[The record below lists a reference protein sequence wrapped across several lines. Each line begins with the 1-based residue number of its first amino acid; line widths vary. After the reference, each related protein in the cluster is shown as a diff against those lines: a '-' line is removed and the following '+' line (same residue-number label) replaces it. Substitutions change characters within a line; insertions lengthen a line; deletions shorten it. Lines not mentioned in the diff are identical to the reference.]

1 MGDGT
6 EPRPRLD
13 AATLQRYQREIMET
27 RDRRSLNELTRT
39 IWRYYDAPKNA
50 EALGQLRKAIEAR
63 REALSRNN
71 PR

>member
-6 EPRPRLD
+6 EPIPRLD
-13 AATLQRYQREIMET
+13 AATIQRYQREIMQAPNRTELNAIT
-27 RDRRSLNELTRT
+27 RS

-50 EALGQLRKAIEAR
+50 VGLKQLRTAIEAKR
-63 REALSRNN
+63 DILKRGD

>member
-6 EPRPRLD
+6 EPIPLLD
-13 AATLQRYQREIMET
+13 AATIQRYQREIMQSPNRTDLNAIT
-27 RDRRSLNELTRT
+27 RS

-50 EALGQLRKAIEAR
+50 AGLRQLRTAIEAK
-63 REALSRNN
+63 REILTRND